1 MLYFPDKAEFTS
13 DLRPRGHLLA
23 ALNGETD
30 KALSLIITEGAKVL
44 RIVCNRMLHEF
55 LNAYKKQNVL

>member
-1 MLYFPDKAEFTS
+1 M
-13 DLRPRGHLLA
+13 A

-30 KALSLIITEGAKVL
+30 KALRLIITEGAKVL

-55 LNAYKKQNVL
+55 LNAYQKQNVLLYVIK